1 MIFRLPKSRGA
12 GDGDKRNLLTV
23 PMLPLRDIVIFPH
36 MVVPLF
42 IGRERSIHALEY
54 AMGQEKHILL
64 CTQKDPRKDEPR
76 EGEIHRLGTLA
87 AILQLLRLPDGTV
100 KVLVEGKSRAITRQF
115 LPISQFFQVEAE
127 ELLES
132 WEITPETEAL
142 RRTAIAGF
150 ETYAKLNKKVP
161 QEAMQSLVGVDDPGR
176 LADTIAGH
184 LSIKADEKQGL
195 LENLDASRRLEQV
208 LGYVNR
214 ENEILQIESRIKNRV
229 KKQMEKTQREYYLNE
244 QMRAIQKEMGEK
256 EDLKG
261 EIQELERRIRRKKM
275 SAEATAKVKHELKK
289 LKLMSPMSAEATV
302 SRNYIDWMLSLPW
315 QEKTKDKHSL
325 EEAERILARR
335 PLWPGKAQGAH
346 PGTPGGPEPGQ
357 KDERA
362 HPLSGGAAGRGQ
374 NLPGQVRGPGHGTE
388 LRAPVPGRACGTKPR
403 SAATGAP
410 ISARCPA
417 RSSSP

>member
-1 MIFRLPKSRGA
+1 MIFRLPKSRGT
-12 GDGDKRNLLTV
+12 GEGEKHNLLTV

-42 IGRERSIHALEY
+42 IGRERSIHALEF

-142 RRTAIAGF
+142 RRTAVAGF

-176 LADTIAGH
+176 LADTMAGH

-195 LENLDASRRLEQV
+195 LEMLDASRRLEQV

-214 ENEILQIESRIKNRV
+214 ENEILQIESRIKN
-229 KKQMEKTQREYYLNE
+229 
-244 QMRAIQKEMGEK
+244 
-256 EDLKG
+256 
-261 EIQELERRIRRKKM
+261 
-275 SAEATAKVKHELKK
+275 
-289 LKLMSPMSAEATV
+289 
-302 SRNYIDWMLSLPW
+302 
-315 QEKTKDKHSL
+315 
-325 EEAERILARR
+325 
-335 PLWPGKAQGAH
+335 
-346 PGTPGGPEPGQ
+346 
-357 KDERA
+357 
-362 HPLSGGAAGRGQ
+362 
-374 NLPGQVRGPGHGTE
+374 
-388 LRAPVPGRACGTKPR
+388 
-403 SAATGAP
+403 
-410 ISARCPA
+410 
-417 RSSSP
+417 